1 MKERQPVNLYKIHT
15 LLLPSTLTLC
25 SPLSCIPPVF
35 GARVSIR
42 GEPGS
47 RPSRGAG
54 RPPLSANAFLLAG
67 RRLSAFPAVYIDP
80 QEDKGYYTKPYK
92 Q

>member
-1 MKERQPVNLYKIHT
+1 MSLDCTLFLARACLYVVNRN
-15 LLLPSTLTLC
+15 
-25 SPLSCIPPVF
+25 PLFP
-35 GARVSIR
+35 GA
-42 GEPGS
+42 S
-47 RPSRGAG
+47 RPS
-54 RPPLSANAFLLAG
+54 LSANAILLAG